1 MMQTNRSVLNVSK
14 LSVDIEGRE
23 RRRILSEISFTLEA
37 DNVLGIIGQ
46 SGSGK
51 TVLSRALVNWLRPP
65 LRISGGSIFF
75 KGVDL
80 ATVDEAAMQQLRGRE
95 IAYIGSDPANA
106 LDPPLPIGRQ
116 IAEKLMSVENGLA
129 RDAADRRVLQMLDAV
144 RIPSSRQRFHE
155 FPFQF
160 SGGMMQRVMI
170 VDALITNPA
179 FLVADNITQPLDVT
193 IAAQILRLL
202 KELQRDF
209 RTSTVFV
216 SSALGVVAEI
226 ADRVIVLAHGQVVE
240 QQGMHDLLDR
250 PMHQYTR
257 RLISEMP
264 KIWGEEP
271 LPTAVETPAS
281 ETVLSV
287 RDVSKTYSER
297 DRNRFFVWNHIQAVR
312 GVSFDVFRGE
322 NLGIIGE
329 SGCGKSTLSRLLGR
343 VEAPDTGQ
351 IEFLGK
357 DIAHMGRRQLLGL
370 RKKFQLLLQDPF
382 NAIPPHLTIGRTIAE
397 PLYIQGGVSSAD
409 IEKRVRATMIEVGLQ
424 EYLYDLL
431 PVGLSAGQRQRVNIA
446 RAMVLDPELLILDET
461 LSALDQVEQAKLI
474 ELFGDIQKRR
484 GITYIYIS
492 HDLSLVRRV
501 CNRIAVMYLG
511 RVVELASNTEIFFN
525 PQHPYTRALLSAV
538 PAIEERRYL
547 PETYQMEGEPPS
559 PINIPAGCSFRS
571 RCPLAMDVCAS
582 ADPELSATPS
592 GGYAACHLV
601 APVAQATLTS

>member
-1 MMQTNRSVLNVSK
+1 MKTAHTVLDVSQ
-14 LSVDIEGRE
+14 LNVDIEGRE
-23 RRRILSEISFTLEA
+23 HRRVLNDISFTLEA
-37 DNVLGIIGQ
+37 DTVLGIIGQ

-65 LRISGGSIFF
+65 LRISSGSILF

-95 IAYIGSDPANA
+95 IAFIGSDPANA
-106 LDPPLPIGRQ
+106 LDPTLPIGRQ
-116 IAEKLMSVENGLA
+116 ITEKLMSVELGLA
-129 RDAADRRVLQMLDAV
+129 HDTADRRVLQMLDAV
-144 RIPSSRQRFHE
+144 RIPSSHQRFDE

-209 RTSTVFV
+209 RTSIVFV
-216 SSALGVVAEI
+216 SSSLGVVNEI
-226 ADRVIVLAHGQVVE
+226 ADRVLVLAHGRVVE
-240 QQGMHDLLDR
+240 QQGMQDLLKK
-250 PMHQYTR
+250 PTHEYTR

-264 KIWGEEP
+264 KIWGEQP
-271 LPTAVETPAS
+271 LSTAVETPAS
-281 ETVLSV
+281 EVVLSV
-287 RDVSKTYSER
+287 RDVGKTYSER
-297 DRNRFFVWNHIQAVR
+297 DRNKFFVWNHIQAVR

-351 IEFLGK
+351 IEFRGT

-370 RKKFQLLLQDPF
+370 RKRFQLLLQDPF

-397 PLYIQGGVSSAD
+397 PLHIQGGMSSAD
-409 IEKRVRATMIEVGLQ
+409 IERRVRASMIEVGL
-424 EYLYDLL
+424 EDDLYDLL

-474 ELFGDIQKRR
+474 ELFTDIQKRR

-511 RVVELASNTEIFFN
+511 RVVELASNTDIFFN

-547 PETYQMEGEPPS
+547 PETYLMEGEPPS

-571 RCPLAMDVCAS
+571 RCPLAIDICAS
-582 ADPELSATPS
+582 ADPKLLGTPA

-601 APVAQATLTS
+601 APVAQTTLCS

>member
-106 LDPPLPIGRQ
+106 LDPTLPIGRQ

-547 PETYQMEGEPPS
+547 PETYLMEGEPPS

>member
-106 LDPPLPIGRQ
+106 LDPTLPIGRQ

>member
-1 MMQTNRSVLNVSK
+1 MMDSTRSILEVSH
-14 LSVDIEGRE
+14 LSIDLESRE
-23 RRRILSEISFTLEA
+23 QRRILDDISITLEA
-37 DNVLGIIGQ
+37 DTVLGIIGQ

-65 LRISGGSIFF
+65 LRISGGSILF

-80 ATVDEAAMQQLRGRE
+80 ATVDEAAMQKLRGRE

-106 LDPPLPIGRQ
+106 LDPTLPIGRQ
-116 IAEKLMSVENGLA
+116 IAEKLISVEPGIT
-129 RDAADRRVLQMLDAV
+129 RDDAYRRVLQMLDAV
-144 RIPSSRQRFHE
+144 RIPSSQKRFHE

-179 FLVADNITQPLDVT
+179 FLVADNVTQPLDVT

-209 RTSTVFV
+209 RTSIVFV
-216 SSALGVVAEI
+216 SSALGVVNEI
-226 ADRVIVLAHGQVVE
+226 ADRVVVLANGKVVE
-240 QQGMHDLLDR
+240 QQAMHDLLER
-250 PMHQYTR
+250 PAHDYTR

-271 LPTAVETPAS
+271 LSTGVETSAS
-281 ETVLSV
+281 EVVLSV
-287 RDVSKTYSER
+287 RNVSKTYSER
-297 DRNRFFVWNHIQAVR
+297 DRNKFFVWNHIQAVR

-397 PLYIQGGVSSAD
+397 PLHIQGGMSSAD

-424 EYLYDLL
+424 EDLYDLL

-511 RVVELASNTEIFFN
+511 RVVELASNTDIFFN

-547 PETYQMEGEPPS
+547 PETYLMEGEPPS

-582 ADPELSATPS
+582 VDPQLLATPAD
-592 GGYAACHLV
+592 GYAACHLV

>member
-1 MMQTNRSVLNVSK
+1 MQSTRSVLNVSH

-23 RRRILSEISFTLEA
+23 HRRILNEISFTLEA
-37 DNVLGIIGQ
+37 DTVLGIIGQ

-65 LRISGGSIFF
+65 LRISSGSILF

-95 IAYIGSDPANA
+95 IAFIGSDPANA
-106 LDPPLPIGRQ
+106 LDPTLPIGRQ
-116 IAEKLMSVENGLA
+116 ITEKLMSVELGLA
-129 RDAADRRVLQMLDAV
+129 HDTADRRVLQMLDAV
-144 RIPSSRQRFHE
+144 RIPSSHQRFDE

-209 RTSTVFV
+209 RTSIVFV
-216 SSALGVVAEI
+216 SSSLGVVNEI
-226 ADRVIVLAHGQVVE
+226 ADRVLVLAHGQVVE
-240 QQGMHDLLDR
+240 QQGMQDLLKK
-250 PMHQYTR
+250 PTHEYTR

-264 KIWGEEP
+264 KIWGEQP
-271 LPTAVETPAS
+271 LSTAVETPAS
-281 ETVLSV
+281 EVVLSV

-297 DRNRFFVWNHIQAVR
+297 DRNKFFVWNHIQAVR

-329 SGCGKSTLSRLLGR
+329 SGCGKSTLSRLFGR

-351 IEFLGK
+351 IEFRGT

-370 RKKFQLLLQDPF
+370 RKRFQLLLQDPF

-397 PLYIQGGVSSAD
+397 PLHIQGGMSSAD
-409 IEKRVRATMIEVGLQ
+409 IERRVRANMIEVGL
-424 EYLYDLL
+424 EDDLYDLL

-474 ELFGDIQKRR
+474 ELFTDIQKRR

-511 RVVELASNTEIFFN
+511 RVVELASNTDIFFN

-547 PETYQMEGEPPS
+547 PETYLMEGEPPS

-571 RCPLAMDVCAS
+571 RCPLAIDICAS
-582 ADPELSATPS
+582 ADPKLSGTPA

-601 APVAQATLTS
+601 APMAQTTLNS

>member
-1 MMQTNRSVLNVSK
+1 MQTTRSVLSVSQ

-23 RRRILSEISFTLEA
+23 RRRILNEISFTLEA
-37 DNVLGIIGQ
+37 DTVLGIIGQ

-65 LRISGGSIFF
+65 LRISGGSILF

-80 ATVDEAAMQQLRGRE
+80 ATMDEAAMQQLRGRE

-106 LDPPLPIGRQ
+106 LDPTLPIGRQ

-226 ADRVIVLAHGQVVE
+226 ADHVIVLAHGEVVE
-240 QQGMHDLLDR
+240 QQGMHDLLDK
-250 PMHQYTR
+250 PTHEYTR
-257 RLISEMP
+257 RLISELP

-281 ETVLSV
+281 EAVLSV
-287 RDVSKTYSER
+287 RDVSKIYSER
-297 DRNRFFVWNHIQAVR
+297 DRNKFFVWNHIQAVR

-397 PLYIQGGVSSAD
+397 PLHIQGGVSSVD
-409 IEKRVRATMIEVGLQ
+409 IDKRVRATMKEVGLQ
-424 EYLYDLL
+424 EGLYDLL

-511 RVVELASNTEIFFN
+511 RVVELASNTDIFFN

-547 PETYQMEGEPPS
+547 PETYLMEGEPPS

-571 RCPLAMDVCAS
+571 RCPLAIDICES
-582 ADPELSATPS
+582 ADPKLSATPA

-601 APVAQATLTS
+601 APMAQTTPSS

>member
-1 MMQTNRSVLNVSK
+1 MMDSTRSILEVSH
-14 LSVDIEGRE
+14 LSVDLEGRE
-23 RRRILSEISFTLEA
+23 QRRILDDISITLEA
-37 DNVLGIIGQ
+37 DTVLGIIGQ

-65 LRISGGSIFF
+65 LRISGGSILF

-80 ATVDEAAMQQLRGRE
+80 ATVDEVAMQKLRGRE

-106 LDPPLPIGRQ
+106 LDPTLPIGRQ
-116 IAEKLMSVENGLA
+116 IAEKLISVEPGIT
-129 RDAADRRVLQMLDAV
+129 RDDAYRRVLQMLDAV
-144 RIPSSRQRFHE
+144 RIPSSQKRFHE

-179 FLVADNITQPLDVT
+179 FLVADNVTQPLDVT

-209 RTSTVFV
+209 RTSIVFV
-216 SSALGVVAEI
+216 SSALGVVNEI
-226 ADRVIVLAHGQVVE
+226 ADRVVVLANGKVVE
-240 QQGMHDLLDR
+240 QQAMHDLLER
-250 PMHQYTR
+250 PAHDYTR

-271 LPTAVETPAS
+271 ISTAVETPAS
-281 ETVLSV
+281 EVVLAV
-287 RDVSKTYSER
+287 QNVSKTYSER
-297 DRNRFFVWNHIQAVR
+297 DRNKFFVWNHIQAVR

-397 PLYIQGGVSSAD
+397 PLHIQGGMSSAD

-424 EYLYDLL
+424 EDLYDLL

-511 RVVELASNTEIFFN
+511 RVVELASNTDIFFN

-547 PETYQMEGEPPS
+547 PETYLMEGEPPS

-582 ADPELSATPS
+582 VDPQLLATPA

>member
-1 MMQTNRSVLNVSK
+1 MESARSILEVSH
-14 LSVDIEGRE
+14 LSVDLEGRE
-23 RRRILSEISFTLEA
+23 RRRILDDISITLEA
-37 DNVLGIIGQ
+37 DTVLGIIGQ

-65 LRISGGSIFF
+65 LRISGGSILFR
-75 KGVDL
+75 GVDL
-80 ATVDEAAMQQLRGRE
+80 ATVDESAMQKLRGRE

-106 LDPPLPIGRQ
+106 LDPTLPIGRQ
-116 IAEKLMSVENGLA
+116 IAEKLISVEPGIA
-129 RDAADRRVLQMLDAV
+129 RDDADRRVLQMLDAV
-144 RIPSSRQRFHE
+144 RIPSSQKRFHE

-179 FLVADNITQPLDVT
+179 FLVADNVTQPLDVT

-209 RTSTVFV
+209 RTSIVFV
-216 SSALGVVAEI
+216 SSALGVVNEI
-226 ADRVIVLAHGQVVE
+226 ADRVVVLANGKVVE
-240 QQGMHDLLDR
+240 QQAMHDLLER
-250 PMHQYTR
+250 PAHDYTR

-264 KIWGEEP
+264 MIWGEEP
-271 LPTAVETPAS
+271 LSTAVETPAS
-281 ETVLSV
+281 EVVLSV
-287 RDVSKTYSER
+287 RNVSKTYSER
-297 DRNRFFVWNHIQAVR
+297 DRNKFFVWNHIQAVR

-322 NLGIIGE
+322 NMGIIGE

-397 PLYIQGGVSSAD
+397 PLHIQGGMSSAD

-424 EYLYDLL
+424 EDLYDLL

-511 RVVELASNTEIFFN
+511 RVVELASNTDIFFN

-547 PETYQMEGEPPS
+547 PETYLMEGEPPS

-571 RCPLAMDVCAS
+571 RCPLAIDVCVS
-582 ADPELSATPS
+582 ADPVLSDTPG

-601 APVAQATLTS
+601 TPTVQSTLNS

>member
-1 MMQTNRSVLNVSK
+1 MQTNRSVLNVSQ

-23 RRRILSEISFTLEA
+23 RRRILNEISFTLEA
-37 DNVLGIIGQ
+37 DTVLGIIGQ

-106 LDPPLPIGRQ
+106 LDPTLPIGRQ

-226 ADRVIVLAHGQVVE
+226 ADRVIVLAHGEVVE

-250 PMHQYTR
+250 PTHEYTR

-264 KIWGEEP
+264 TIWGEEP

-397 PLYIQGGVSSAD
+397 PLYIQGGTSSAD

-424 EYLYDLL
+424 EDLYDLL

-511 RVVELASNTEIFFN
+511 RVVELASNTDIFFN

-547 PETYQMEGEPPS
+547 PETYLMEGEPPS

-582 ADPELSATPS
+582 VDPQLLATPA

-601 APVAQATLTS
+601 APVAQTTLTS

>member
-1 MMQTNRSVLNVSK
+1 MDSTRSILEVSH
-14 LSVDIEGRE
+14 LSVDLEGRE
-23 RRRILSEISFTLEA
+23 QRRILDDISITLEA
-37 DNVLGIIGQ
+37 DTVLGIIGQ

-65 LRISGGSIFF
+65 LRISGGSILF

-80 ATVDEAAMQQLRGRE
+80 ATVDEVAMQKLRGRE

-106 LDPPLPIGRQ
+106 LDPTLPIGRQ
-116 IAEKLMSVENGLA
+116 IAEKLISVEPGIT
-129 RDAADRRVLQMLDAV
+129 RDDAYRRVLQMLDAV
-144 RIPSSRQRFHE
+144 RIPSSQKRFHE

-179 FLVADNITQPLDVT
+179 FLVADNVTQPLDVT

-209 RTSTVFV
+209 RTSIVFV
-216 SSALGVVAEI
+216 SSALGVVNEI
-226 ADRVIVLAHGQVVE
+226 ADRVVVLANGKVVE
-240 QQGMHDLLDR
+240 QQAMHDLLER
-250 PMHQYTR
+250 PAHDYTR

-271 LPTAVETPAS
+271 ISTAVETPAS
-281 ETVLSV
+281 EVVLAV
-287 RDVSKTYSER
+287 RNVSKTYSER
-297 DRNRFFVWNHIQAVR
+297 DRNKFFVWNHIQAVR

-397 PLYIQGGVSSAD
+397 PLHIQGGMSSAD

-424 EYLYDLL
+424 EDLYDLL

-511 RVVELASNTEIFFN
+511 RVVELASNTDIFFN

-547 PETYQMEGEPPS
+547 PETYLMEGEPPS

-582 ADPELSATPS
+582 VDPQLLATPA